1 MANAR
6 TVLKKRPGSVAEYIA
21 AQPKA
26 SQRVL
31 RSVRSVIRKALPGA
45 EEVISYGIPAYRL
58 HGYVVIYFA
67 GWRDHYSLYPVNARR
82 IAKLKP
88 TSGSYEVN
96 AKGTIRF
103 PLDQR
108 VPIKFI
114 ADIAKVREKE
124 VAEHAMI
131 RATAKKRR

>member
-1 MANAR
+1 MAKAR
-6 TVLKKRPGSVAEYIA
+6 PQSVADYIA

-31 RSVRSVIRKALPGA
+31 RRVRSTIRKALPGA

-88 TSGSYEVN
+88 PSASYEVN
-96 AKGTIRF
+96 EKGTIRF
-103 PLDQR
+103 PLDER
-108 VPIKFI
+108 VPENFI
-114 ADIAKVREKE
+114 AAIAKVRAKE
-124 VAEHAMI
+124 VAERAMT
-131 RATAKKRR
+131 RAAVRKKR